1 MRNLLGTMSTSAQ
14 DQNLYPSDHSLACLI
29 SLMVQLTQVRS
40 DGSLTVKD
48 WALKF
53 QLIPTL
59 NCSLTK
65 ELVEITYV
73 TSVLT
78 KSDSLVTGVKSIEGL
93 CRASSTCNLNP
104 PCVTKK
110 SSCVLIYVTVH
121 SIKNVGFFEEQL
133 VSAATDGLM

>member
-53 QLIPTL
+53 QSIPTF
-59 NCSLTK
+59 N
-65 ELVEITYV
+65 
-73 TSVLT
+73 
-78 KSDSLVTGVKSIEGL
+78 
-93 CRASSTCNLNP
+93 CNL
-104 PCVTKK
+104 
-110 SSCVLIYVTVH
+110 I
-121 SIKNVGFFEEQL
+121 E
-133 VSAATDGLM
+133 